1 MNEGEFITT
10 PQLHIKLG
18 QLCRNERGEPA
29 ISIKRGKKDEYE
41 NVPVSYLLDTLY
53 KIQKTMTNNDITL

>member
-18 QLCRNERGEPA
+18 QLCRNDCGELA
-29 ISIKRGKKDEYE
+29 LAVKRGKKDEYE
-41 NVPVSYLLDTLY
+41 NVPISYLLDTLY
-53 KIQKTMTNNDITL
+53 KVQKTMTDNDKML

>member
-41 NVPVSYLLDTLY
+41 NVPVSYLLDTL
-53 KIQKTMTNNDITL
+53 